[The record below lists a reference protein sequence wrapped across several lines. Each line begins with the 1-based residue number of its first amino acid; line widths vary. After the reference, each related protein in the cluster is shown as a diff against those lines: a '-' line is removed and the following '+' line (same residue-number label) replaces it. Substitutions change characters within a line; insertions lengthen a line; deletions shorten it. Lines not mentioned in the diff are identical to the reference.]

1 MCETCDIAITCEFCR
16 DLHLTLMFSG
26 LDKKISLMEN
36 EVWRNVIIS
45 NEIIV
50 TLVTQ
55 GLPSS
60 IPSRPVA

>member
-1 MCETCDIAITCEFCR
+1 MCDKRDIAITCEFCR
-16 DLHLTLMFSG
+16 DLYLTLMFSG
-26 LDKKISLMEN
+26 LDKKTSLMEN
-36 EVWRNVIIS
+36 EVWRNVIS

-55 GLPSS
+55 GLLSS

>member
-1 MCETCDIAITCEFCR
+1 MCDERDIAITCEFCR
-16 DLHLTLMFSG
+16 DLYLTLMFSG

-36 EVWRNVIIS
+36 EVWRNVIS

-60 IPSRPVA
+60 VPSRPVA

>member
-1 MCETCDIAITCEFCR
+1 MCDKRDIAITCEFCR
-16 DLHLTLMFSG
+16 DLYLTLMFSG
-26 LDKKISLMEN
+26 LDKKTSLMEN
-36 EVWRNVIIS
+36 EVWRNVIS

>member
-1 MCETCDIAITCEFCR
+1 MCDKRDIAITCEFCR
-16 DLHLTLMFSG
+16 DLYLTLMFSG

-36 EVWRNVIIS
+36 EVWRNVIS